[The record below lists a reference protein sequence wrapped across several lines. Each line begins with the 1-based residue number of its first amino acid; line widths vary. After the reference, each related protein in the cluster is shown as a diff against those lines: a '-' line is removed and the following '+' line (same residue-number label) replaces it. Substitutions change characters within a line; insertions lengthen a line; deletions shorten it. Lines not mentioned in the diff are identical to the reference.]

1 MKLYLIA
8 TQSIYFVSLI
18 PWLFFWVL
26 AFILIMHDPTSQNT
40 LYFMIITLYP
50 VAVIICTII
59 AWYFH
64 INKRSISIAINL
76 IPAIWLIIYS
86 LL

>member
-8 TQSIYFVSLI
+8 TQSVYFVSLI
-18 PWLFFWVL
+18 PWLFFWVM
-26 AFILIMHDPTSQNT
+26 AFILIMHAPTSQNT
-40 LYFMIITLYP
+40 FYFLIITLYP

-64 INKRSISIAINL
+64 INKRTISIAINL
-76 IPAIWLIIYS
+76 IPAIWLIIYYM
-86 LL
+86 L